1 VRGNEIANRLAKD
14 GSVQKL
20 VGPEP
25 SLGVSIQNIK
35 KLKRWVDNQH
45 LVMSR
50 GPSSTQR
57 QAQKPISGHN
67 STTKTRLLTFNRTQ
81 SRVVID
87 LLTRHNTLRRRSL
100 SKRVGGVV
108 HSVRV

>member
-1 VRGNEIANRLAKD
+1 VRGNEIAKRLAKD
-14 GSVQKL
+14 GSVQKS

-25 SLGVSIQNIK
+25 SFK
-35 KLKRWVDNQH
+35 KLKRLVDNQR

-57 QAQKPISGHN
+57 QAQKLVSGCN

-87 LLTRHNTLRRRSL
+87 LTGHNTLRRRSL
-100 SKRVGGVV
+100 SKRVE
-108 HSVRV
+108 